1 MAGLLILIRRAI
13 NKLRYLMTEEKKNK
27 PGGRKWDGRSRIS
40 TDLYKKNYNE
50 IYRNNTFTKHKRD
63 RKNRT
68 EDSGV

>member
-1 MAGLLILIRRAI
+1 
-13 NKLRYLMTEEKKNK
+13 MTEEKKNK

-63 RKNRT
+63 RKNQT